1 VVVKVSSELDH
12 TGQVAWVWRRIV
24 AGDRIRMFCDY
35 YGGHWIELMPRWQF
49 WRKRRVRLTPTE
61 MFEIRTALSEGRR
74 IGSRRDNAIA

>member
-1 VVVKVSSELDH
+1 MVKVSSELDH
-12 TGQVAWVWRRIV
+12 TEQVAWVWRRIV

-35 YGGHWIELMPRWQF
+35 YGGHWIELMPRWLF